1 MSLTIQ
7 STSSDQ
13 SEKLIRIFL
22 TNQRSGV
29 LATADRSGN
38 PHAAV
43 VYYKLDDD
51 MSVLFGTRSE
61 TQKFKNLEENKQAA
75 FVVYDEAT
83 QTTVQITGRV
93 EFVEDE
99 TTREHVLEMMHSSSV
114 SQSAESVPPV
124 GKLNAGDYKI
134 VRIIPMVIRLA
145 EYSVAEPGSG
155 DIFETILFSE

>member
-1 MSLTIQ
+1 MSLKIQ

-13 SEKLIRIFL
+13 SEQLIRIFL

-29 LATADRSGN
+29 LATADRNGN
-38 PHAAV
+38 PHAAT

-51 MSVLFGTRSE
+51 LTVLFGTRSE

-75 FVVYDEAT
+75 FVVYDEPT
-83 QTTVQITGRV
+83 QTTVQIIGHA
-93 EFVEDE
+93 EFVDDE
-99 TTREHVLEMMHSSSV
+99 ATREQILQNMKSSSI
-114 SQSAESVPPV
+114 ERSVENLAPV
-124 GKLNAGDYKI
+124 EKLNAGDYKI

-145 EYSVAEPGSG
+145 EYSVAQPRSD

>member
-29 LATADRSGN
+29 LATADRNGD
-38 PHAAV
+38 PHAAT

-51 MSVLFGTRSE
+51 LTILFGTRSE

-99 TTREHVLEMMHSSSV
+99 ATREHVLEMMHSSSV
-114 SQSAESVPPV
+114 EQSAENVPPV

-134 VRIIPMVIRLA
+134 IRILPMVMRLA
-145 EYSVAEPGSG
+145 EYSVAKPGSN